1 MAILN
6 QNVNLSSMNTE
17 EFKLLI
23 EPFDNII
30 FDYGGIL
37 IDIDYNRTVEAFVK
51 LSGMEETREVYSKTK
66 QIPIFD
72 LIETGKISKEE
83 FIKELGIICNTKE
96 ATTDDIIAAWCAM
109 LGDIRSERVEFLREL
124 RKSKRIFMLS
134 NINII
139 HEEFADAYLKD
150 RKEISD
156 FYSLF
161 EKIYFSHNIGFRKPE
176 KEAFELVISENGLDP
191 KKTLFIDDSAGHVE
205 GAKLCG
211 LNTHLL
217 TPPNSLIVS

>member
-1 MAILN
+1 
-6 QNVNLSSMNTE
+6 MNTE
-17 EFKLLI
+17 QFKQLI
-23 EPFDNII
+23 GTYDNII

-51 LSGMEETREVYSKTK
+51 LSGREETREVYSKAK

-72 LIETGKISKEE
+72 LIETGKISKED
-83 FIKELGIICNTKE
+83 FIKELGLICNAPNATDEEITK
-96 ATTDDIIAAWCAM
+96 AWCAM
-109 LGDIRSERVEFLREL
+109 LGDIRVERVEFLRVL
-124 RKSKRIFMLS
+124 RKTKRIFMLS
-134 NINII
+134 NINQV
-139 HEEFADAYLKD
+139 HEEFADEYIKS
-150 RKEISD
+150 RENIKD

-161 EKIYFSHNIGFRKPE
+161 EKRYFSHHIGFRKPE

-191 KKTLFIDDSAGHVE
+191 KKTLFIDDSIQHIE
-205 GAKLCG
+205 GAKTCG

>member
-1 MAILN
+1 
-6 QNVNLSSMNTE
+6 MNTE
-17 EFKLLI
+17 QFRLLI
-23 EPFDNII
+23 EPFENII

-51 LSGMEETREVYSKTK
+51 LSGMEEKREVYSKTK

-83 FIKELGIICNTKE
+83 FIKELGLVCN
-96 ATTDDIIAAWCAM
+96 APDATDDEIIKAWCAM
-109 LGDIRSERVEFLREL
+109 LGDIRVERVEFLREL
-124 RKSKRIFMLS
+124 RKTKRIFMLS
-134 NINII
+134 NINQV
-139 HEEFADAYLKD
+139 HEEFADEYINSRENIK
-150 RKEISD
+150 D

-191 KKTLFIDDSAGHVE
+191 KKTLFIDDSAGHIE

>member
-1 MAILN
+1 MLVFIT
-6 QNVNLSSMNTE
+6 MNTE
-17 EFKLLI
+17 QFKQLI

-37 IDIDYNRTVEAFVK
+37 IDIDYNQTVEAFVK
-51 LSGMEETREVYSKTK
+51 LSGSEETREVYSKTK

-83 FIKELGIICNTKE
+83 FIKELGIICKAPNANKE
-96 ATTDDIIAAWCAM
+96 EIVKAWCAM
-109 LGDIRSERVEFLREL
+109 LGDIRVERVAFLREL
-124 RKSKRIFMLS
+124 RKTKRIFMLS
-134 NINII
+134 NINQV
-139 HEEFADAYLKD
+139 HEEFADDYIKN
-150 RKEISD
+150 REEIKD

-161 EKIYFSHNIGFRKPE
+161 EKKYFSHHIGFRKPE
-176 KEAFELVISENGLDP
+176 KEAFELVINENGLDP
-191 KKTLFIDDSAGHVE
+191 KKTLFIDDSPGHIE
-205 GAKLCG
+205 GAKACG